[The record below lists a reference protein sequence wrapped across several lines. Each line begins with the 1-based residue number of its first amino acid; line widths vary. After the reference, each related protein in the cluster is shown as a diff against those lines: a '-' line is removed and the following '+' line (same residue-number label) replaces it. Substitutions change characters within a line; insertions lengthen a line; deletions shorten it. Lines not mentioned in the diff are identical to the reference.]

1 MKHAHLALLLPA
13 ATILAAATNPGPV
26 PGGRLRTLELG
37 RYGCEH
43 PDPLDVTR
51 GRPVGGADFS
61 VVNAS
66 SYRQDGVMGSYLR
79 TGDDVVMTSGP
90 RRGERYRV
98 AGRAILVRTDLASNE
113 PDQRCVAIGSRK
125 R

>member
-1 MKHAHLALLLPA
+1 VKHALLLPA
-13 ATILAAATNPGPV
+13 AAMMAAATSPSPV
-26 PGGRLRTLELG
+26 PGGRLSTLELG

-43 PDPLDVTR
+43 PDPMDVTR

-61 VVNAS
+61 IVNAS

-98 AGRAILVRTDLASNE
+98 AGRAVLVRTDLAGSE
-113 PDQRCVAIGSRK
+113 PDQRCVTIGSRK